1 MFPLCL
7 TMCLDVAHEPVAA
20 GAAAALMLLGGYLV
34 AGLAPFGLG
43 AVRDLTGSFSASLW
57 VLFGTALLL
66 VVRLPAPVRDPTEAR
81 MSDRPRL
88 LLLRV
93 TGGMS
98 VPGQSAAIPV
108 TPEEIVESAVAANA
122 AGAAIVHVH
131 VREPGDRQARAP
143 TSGLFKEVVAGIRER
158 CDAIVQPT
166 TGGGVGMT
174 IEERA
179 RVVTEIRPE
188 MATFNCGSFNFG
200 IFKVQAAA
208 GDGAVGGRVPARA
221 RATTC
226 SATRSRDIH
235 RLSELFRE
243 AGTKPEYEVYDVG
256 HLYNLRHLADEGLVD
271 FPLHIQF
278 VLGVLGAN
286 AATIEQLVHM
296 HRTAIGAVRRRVHVV
311 GGRRRLPGRVPPG
324 RHGADD
330 GRPRAGRPGGQPAGR
345 DGPPRARPT
354 PSSSRRR

>member
-1 MFPLCL
+1 M
-7 TMCLDVAHEPVAA
+7 T
-20 GAAAALMLLGGYLV
+20 
-34 AGLAPFGLG
+34 
-43 AVRDLTGSFSASLW
+43 
-57 VLFGTALLL
+57 
-66 VVRLPAPVRDPTEAR
+66 DP
-81 MSDRPRL
+81 
-88 LLLRV
+88 RV
-93 TGGMS
+93 FCSCAITGGMS

-108 TPEEIVESAVAANA
+108 TPAEIIDSAVAANA

-131 VREPGDRQARAP
+131 VREPETGRPSADL
-143 TSGLFKEVVAGIRER
+143 GLFKEVVAGIRDR

-174 IEERA
+174 IDERA

-200 IFKVQAAA
+200 IFKVRPRPEMEPWEVEYLE
-208 GDGAVGGRVPARA
+208 G
-221 RATTC
+221 
-226 SATRSRDIH
+226 TRDYVFRNTFSDIE
-235 RLSELFRE
+235 RLAELFRE

-296 HRTAIGAVRRRVHVV
+296 HRTAVGLFGTEFTWSAAGVGYPAEFHLAATALMMGGHVRVGLEDNLRVTMD
-311 GGRRRLPGRVPPG
+311 R
-324 RHGADD
+324 
-330 GRPRAGRPGGQPAGR
+330 RAGSNAELVEKVLTLAPLLDREPVDATG
-345 DGPPRARPT
+345 AREMLGLA
-354 PSSSRRR
+354 